1 MKRRLKPRRRGRPR
15 GSRVPLERDRQR
27 FAVAVWW
34 GLHEM
39 GYGPYEAAYLAS
51 TAVGDGPIRLEN
63 VENVLTIASTNV
75 KHTSASLDEHI
86 HALVRKAKRAPAT
99 DWLVT
104 SSAAIRA
111 FVGYIR
117 DDDIAR
123 ACTMLDVLSHLGW
136 RQEIV
141 RLTSRISDAVKSNI
155 PPYEGNL
162 GRQGRVLFARLQ
174 TTRPKKT

>member
-1 MKRRLKPRRRGRPR
+1 MANVERRELATTKAARSVVDTQTRSRGGGAMKRRLKSRRRGRPR

-51 TAVGDGPIRLEN
+51 TAVGDGPIRLES

-86 HALVRKAKRAPAT
+86 HALVRKAKRAPAS

-104 SSAAIRA
+104 SVRRSGPSSGTSA
-111 FVGYIR
+111 
-117 DDDIAR
+117 
-123 ACTMLDVLSHLGW
+123 TMISHAPAPC
-136 RQEIV
+136 
-141 RLTSRISDAVKSNI
+141 SMS
-155 PPYEGNL
+155 
-162 GRQGRVLFARLQ
+162 
-174 TTRPKKT
+174 